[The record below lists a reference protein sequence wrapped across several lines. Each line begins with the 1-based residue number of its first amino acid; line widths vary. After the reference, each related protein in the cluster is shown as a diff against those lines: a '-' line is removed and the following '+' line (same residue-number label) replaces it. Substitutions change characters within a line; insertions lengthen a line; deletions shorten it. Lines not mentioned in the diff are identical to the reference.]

1 VVSIRLSARDELDA
15 FVRMER
21 QPHAISFI
29 NVNELAEHQ
38 IDFENPKLVYLSIV
52 NIRSEL
58 SGYFLLAL
66 EHDTNSVEFRRILI
80 DQHQRGIGQLAI
92 TEMEAYCRN
101 VLHCERVW
109 LDVYADNKIGIHIYE
124 KLGYT
129 PFRDEII
136 KGRKL
141 ICYEK
146 AL

>member
-1 VVSIRLSARDELDA
+1 VVSIRLSVRDELDA

-21 QPHAISFI
+21 QPHAIRFI
-29 NVNELAEHQ
+29 NADELDVHQ
-38 IDFENPKLVYLSIV
+38 RDFENPSLVYLSII
-52 NIRSEL
+52 NIESEL

-66 EHDTNSVEFRRILI
+66 EHDTDSVEFRRILL

-92 TEMEAYCRN
+92 TEMEAYSRN

-109 LDVYADNKIGIHIYE
+109 LDVYADNKIAKHIYE

-129 PFRDEII
+129 PFRDEVI

-141 ICYEK
+141 IYYEK
-146 AL
+146 NL